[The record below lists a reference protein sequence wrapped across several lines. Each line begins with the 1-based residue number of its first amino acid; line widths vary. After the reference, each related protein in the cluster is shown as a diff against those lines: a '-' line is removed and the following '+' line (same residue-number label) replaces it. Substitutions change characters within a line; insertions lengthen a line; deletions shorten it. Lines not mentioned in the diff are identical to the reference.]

1 MCTSLIC
8 GRERKAKKARR
19 NTGRGGCPRLAVL
32 RKNRSTGSQALRMI
46 RIVPEEGV
54 KERFGRRFLAAATR
68 LDRNKHRVNLRQLL
82 GIVKAHHPS
91 AIGFVVHVQN
101 PQVQGQRLLSL
112 RRLLL
117 APYLEGV
124 GIHNP
129 ALAIEIERIKDES
142 FALRVKHPAE
152 WFFRAAAAIHI
163 ENIRNI
169 KLSRTH

>member
-1 MCTSLIC
+1 
-8 GRERKAKKARR
+8 
-19 NTGRGGCPRLAVL
+19 
-32 RKNRSTGSQALRMI
+32 MI

-54 KERFGRRFLAAATR
+54 KERFGRWLLAAATR
-68 LDRNKHRVNLRQLL
+68 LDRDKYCVNLRQLL
-82 GIVKAHHPS
+82 GVGKAHHPS
-91 AIGFVVHVQN
+91 AIGFGVHVQN
-101 PQVQGQRLLSL
+101 ASVQGQCLLSL

-124 GIHNP
+124 GIHD
-129 ALAIEIERIKDES
+129 AMLAVEIERIKDER